1 MPSMHSES
9 CHMTSGCS
17 GFPKFRQFTTAAGVA
32 PTQARLA
39 TPSARTSAGPRR
51 GSSAQARGFESV
63 VSATPRSDGGSPG
76 PARRSSAASAPGP
89 ATVLRKSWW
98 SYWR

>member
-1 MPSMHSES
+1 MHSES
-9 CHMTSGCS
+9 CHITSGCS

-39 TPSARTSAGPRR
+39 TASARASAVPAR
-51 GSSAQARGFESV
+51 GSSAQARGLESV
-63 VSATPRSDGGSPG
+63 VSATPRTETGNPG
-76 PARRSSAASAPGP
+76 PASRRSAASAPGP
-89 ATVLRKSWW
+89 ATVFKNSWW